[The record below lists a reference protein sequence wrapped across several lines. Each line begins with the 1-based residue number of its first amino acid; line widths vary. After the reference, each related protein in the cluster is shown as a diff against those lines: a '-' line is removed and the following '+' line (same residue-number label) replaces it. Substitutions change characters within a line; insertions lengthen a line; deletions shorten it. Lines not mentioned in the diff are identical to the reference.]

1 MPVFLVVSVWA
12 EGLVV
17 FFELVDVD
25 EVVDVVFQ
33 GADFGDELEFVCLF
47 FAGE

>member
-12 EGLVV
+12 EGLVM

-25 EVVDVVFQ
+25 EVVDVLFQ
-33 GADFGDELEFVCLF
+33 GADFGDELELVCFL